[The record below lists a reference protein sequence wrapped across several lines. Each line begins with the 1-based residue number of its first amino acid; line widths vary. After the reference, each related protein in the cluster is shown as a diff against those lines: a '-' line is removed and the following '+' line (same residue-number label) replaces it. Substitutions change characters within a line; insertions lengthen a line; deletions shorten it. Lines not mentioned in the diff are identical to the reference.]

1 MWSKS
6 FAGKFSLLGQNSD
19 KSMLGLAHSQDSK
32 VNVTVPIQRLVRAIQ
47 VSQGEFSLLLACCH
61 STVKQTQILHLL
73 KEFCPTEINEIT
85 LPANSETFYTTV
97 NDLLGS
103 ARPQALV
110 IGGLESVIAINQL
123 LVSTNIMRDELRKRF
138 QHPLVLW
145 VNDEILQKL
154 VWLAPDLK
162 NWAACTIRF
171 DGHDEH

>member
-1 MWSKS
+1 MI
-6 FAGKFSLLGQNSD
+6 
-19 KSMLGLAHSQDSK
+19 GLAHSRDSK

-73 KEFCPTEINEIT
+73 KEFCSTEIKEIA
-85 LPANSETFYTTV
+85 LPPSSETFYTTV
-97 NDLLGS
+97 TEILGED
-103 ARPQALV
+103 RPEAL
-110 IGGLESVIAINQL
+110 IIKGLESVVAINQL
-123 LVSTNIMRDELRKRF
+123 IVSTNVMRDELRKRF
-138 QHPLVLW
+138 QCPLVLW

-171 DGHDEH
+171 DVHNDQ

>member
-1 MWSKS
+1 MVTLTH
-6 FAGKFSLLGQNSD
+6 A
-19 KSMLGLAHSQDSK
+19 QDGK
-32 VNVTVPIQRLVRAIQ
+32 VNAMVPVQRLVRAIQ

-73 KEFCPTEINEIT
+73 KEFCPTEIKEIS
-85 LPANSETFYTTV
+85 LPPAAETFYTTV

-103 ARPQALV
+103 TRPQALIV
-110 IGGLESVIAINQL
+110 KGLESVTAINQL
-123 LVSTNIMRDELRKRF
+123 IVSTNLMRDELRKRF
-138 QHPLVLW
+138 QYPLILW

-171 DGHDEH
+171 DLPNEQ